1 MNQQPNK
8 YVLVTPAKPPEKFTP
23 EWALYHFL
31 KDFTPEDMELA
42 IRKNFPWDLSAYI
55 DVVID
60 MAIKE
65 LLKMMEKW
73 RPDLHKVLNT
83 KEGQRY
89 LKCKMKEALTQT

>member
-1 MNQQPNK
+1 
-8 YVLVTPAKPPEKFTP
+8 
-23 EWALYHFL
+23 
-31 KDFTPEDMELA
+31 MELA